1 MTKPIRPLAFLYW
14 YCKAFDIALY
24 NGGEANTFGHSIIK
38 YRVTRLKPSRDR
50 KHEIEAQGRAKEV
63 SFCTMFAVDFSL
75 KMRPTML
82 QVRDVIE
89 NPLLVVRG

>member
-1 MTKPIRPLAFLYW
+1 MK
-14 YCKAFDIALY
+14 
-24 NGGEANTFGHSIIK
+24 
-38 YRVTRLKPSRDR
+38 
-50 KHEIEAQGRAKEV
+50 IEAQGRAKEV